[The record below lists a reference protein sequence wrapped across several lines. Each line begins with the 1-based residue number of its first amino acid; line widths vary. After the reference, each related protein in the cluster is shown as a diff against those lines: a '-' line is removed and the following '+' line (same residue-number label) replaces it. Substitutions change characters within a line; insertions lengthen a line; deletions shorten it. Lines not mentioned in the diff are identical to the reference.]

1 MSEMEHDAFVNNRSG
16 RRKYIAFS
24 AAVLAVLL
32 CVLFVWLSFPVS
44 AGPVRLTTYFTPS
57 QDIEDAKKDKKET
70 EDAID
75 AAEDKID
82 ALADEVLALTG
93 ELEVLN
99 GLNEEQLAQYLELT
113 EDLAAALIAK
123 KAAIILYLD
132 SQETLEIKTAEYSAR
147 ISVMFEFQNKS
158 TLEILLESDNLA
170 GFFTNLE
177 IIELIGDSDKQT
189 MEEMQAT
196 LDDAQL
202 KSEYALQEALDMQA
216 VADAKEAELL
226 ELEALIGKTEATL
239 QEKQAELSDWEEKEK
254 ALEKA
259 SEALDDEIQKLQN
272 KLYSGGGS
280 TNTTPPPQGSMTW
293 PYPGDYKIYSKYGM
307 RYHPVYKVN
316 KMHWGVDLGG
326 SYGNP
331 IVAAADGT
339 VLKVDTPV
347 SGQNTGGKNYGNY
360 VVIDHGGGVSTLYAH
375 CKTVSV
381 SVGDQV
387 VAGQT
392 IAACGSTGTS
402 TGPHLHFEV
411 RVNGSKVNPANYIT

>member
-1 MSEMEHDAFVNNRSG
+1 MTEEKTKVVVINRV
-16 RRKYIAFS
+16 RRRRNLAFS
-24 AAVLAVLL
+24 AAIIAVLL
-32 CVLFVWLSFPVS
+32 CIIFVWLSFPVS
-44 AGPVRLTTYFTPS
+44 AGPVRLIAYFTPA

-70 EDAID
+70 EDAINE
-75 AAEDKID
+75 AENKIEKLG
-82 ALADEVLALTG
+82 AEVDALTG

-99 GLNEEQLAQYLELT
+99 GLSEEQLAQYLELT

-123 KAAIILYLD
+123 KAAIIVYLD
-132 SQETLEIKTAEYSAR
+132 SQETLKLKTAEYSAR
-147 ISVMFEFQNKS
+147 ISIMFEFQNKS
-158 TLEILLESDNLA
+158 TLEIMLESDNLA

-202 KSEYALQEALDMQA
+202 KSEYALQEAIDMQEI
-216 VADAKEAELL
+216 ADAKEAELK
-226 ELEALIGKTEATL
+226 ELEALIGTTKATL
-239 QEKQAELSDWEEKEK
+239 DEKKAELSEWEEKEK
-254 ALEKA
+254 ELEEA
-259 SEALDDEIQKLQN
+259 SAALDDEIQDLQN
-272 KLYSGGGS
+272 KLYSGNAGK
-280 TNTTPPPQGSMTW
+280 NTTPPPQGSMTW
-293 PYPGDYKIYSKYGM
+293 PYPGDYRIYSPYGM

-331 IVAAADGT
+331 IVAAANGT

-375 CKTVSV
+375 CKTVNV
-381 SVGDQV
+381 SVGDSV

-411 RVNGSKVNPANYIT
+411 RVNGSKVNPADYIT

>member
-1 MSEMEHDAFVNNRSG
+1 MKINTTNIVDRRVS
-16 RRKYIAFS
+16 RRKYLVFS
-24 AAVLAVLL
+24 CVALAVLL
-32 CVLFVWLSFPVS
+32 CILFIWLSSPVS
-44 AGPVRLTTYFTPS
+44 ANTERLITYYTPA

-70 EDAID
+70 EEAID
-75 AAEDKID
+75 EAESKID
-82 ALADEVLALTG
+82 ALAEEVNTLTG

-99 GLNEEQLAQYLELT
+99 GLSDEQLAQYLELT

-123 KAAIILYLD
+123 KAAIVLYLE
-132 SQETLEIKTAEYSAR
+132 SQETLEIKTAEYSER

-196 LDDAQL
+196 LDDAKL
-202 KSEYALQEALDMQA
+202 KSEYALQEAIDMQA
-216 VADAKEAELL
+216 VADAKEAELK
-226 ELEALIGKTEATL
+226 ELEALIGTTTATL
-239 QEKQAELSDWEEKEK
+239 NEKKAELSAWEKKEKE
-254 ALEKA
+254 LEDA
-259 SEALDDEIQKLQN
+259 SAALDDEITKLQ
-272 KLYSGGGS
+272 KQLYSS
-280 TNTTPPPQGSMTW
+280 NAKKNTTPPPEGSMTW

-307 RYHPVYKVN
+307 RYHPVYKKN

-347 SGQNTGGKNYGNY
+347 PGKNTGGTNYGNY
-360 VVIDHGGGVSTLYAH
+360 VVIDHGGGISTLYAH
-375 CKTVSV
+375 CKTVKV
-381 SVGDQV
+381 SVGDHV

-402 TGPHLHFEV
+402 TGPHVHFEV
-411 RVNGSKVNPANYIT
+411 RVNGSKVNPADYIT

>member
-1 MSEMEHDAFVNNRSG
+1 MFEEKTGVVFIRRVG
-16 RRKYIAFS
+16 RRKYVAIS
-24 AAVLAVLL
+24 AAILAVLFF
-32 CVLFVWLSFPVS
+32 VLFVWLSSPVS
-44 AGPVRLTTYFTPS
+44 ASPVRLTTYFTPA

-75 AAEDKID
+75 EAENKIEK
-82 ALADEVLALTG
+82 LADEVEALTG
-93 ELEVLN
+93 ELAVLN
-99 GLNEEQLAQYLELT
+99 GLSEEQMTQYLELT

-123 KAAIILYLD
+123 KAAIVVYLD
-132 SQETLEIKTAEYSAR
+132 SQETLKIKTAEYSAR

-158 TLEILLESDNLA
+158 TLEIMLESDNLA

-202 KSEYALQEALDMQA
+202 KSEYALQEAIDMQE
-216 VADAKEAELL
+216 VADAKEAELK
-226 ELEALIGKTEATL
+226 ELEALIGTTQDTL
-239 QEKQAELSDWEEKEK
+239 DEKQAELSEWEEKEK
-254 ALEKA
+254 ELEQA
-259 SEALDDEIQKLQN
+259 SAELDDEIQDLQN
-272 KLYSGGGS
+272 KLYAGNTSK
-280 TNTTPPPQGSMTW
+280 NTTPPPQGTMTW
-293 PYPGDYKIYSKYGM
+293 PYPGDYRIYSAYGM

-381 SVGDQV
+381 SVGDSV

-402 TGPHLHFEV
+402 TGPHVHFEV
-411 RVNGSKVNPANYIT
+411 RVNGSKVNPADYIT

>member
-1 MSEMEHDAFVNNRSG
+1 MIEEKPEVVVVNRVE
-16 RRKYIAFS
+16 RRRYLAFS
-24 AAVLAVLL
+24 AAILAVLL
-32 CVLFVWLSFPVS
+32 CIIFVWLSFPVS
-44 AGPVRLTTYFTPS
+44 ANQVRLRTYFTPA

-75 AAEDKID
+75 EAENKIEK
-82 ALADEVLALTG
+82 LADEVDVLTG

-99 GLNEEQLAQYLELT
+99 GLSEEQLAQYLELT

-202 KSEYALQEALDMQA
+202 KSEYALQEAIDMQEI
-216 VADAKEAELL
+216 ADAKEAELK
-226 ELEALIGKTEATL
+226 ELEALIGTTKDTL
-239 QEKQAELSDWEEKEK
+239 DEKKAELSDWEQKEKE
-254 ALEKA
+254 LEEA
-259 SEALDDEIQKLQN
+259 SASLDGEIQDLQN
-272 KLYSGGGS
+272 KLYAGNASK
-280 TNTTPPPQGSMTW
+280 NTTPPPQGSMTW
-293 PYPGDYKIYSKYGM
+293 PYPGDYKIYSAYGM
-307 RYHPVYKVN
+307 RYHPIYKVN

-331 IVAAADGT
+331 IVAAANGT

-381 SVGDQV
+381 SVGDSV

-392 IAACGSTGTS
+392 IAACGSTGAS

-411 RVNGSKVNPANYIT
+411 RVNGSKVNPADYIT

>member
-1 MSEMEHDAFVNNRSG
+1 MIDEKTGVVVIKRVG
-16 RRKYIAFS
+16 RREYVAIS
-24 AAVLAVLL
+24 AAILAVLL
-32 CVLFVWLSFPVS
+32 FVLFAWLSSPVS
-44 AGPVRLTTYFTPS
+44 ASPARITTYFTPA

-70 EDAID
+70 EEAID
-75 AAEDKID
+75 EAENKIEK
-82 ALADEVLALTG
+82 LADEVEALTG
-93 ELEVLN
+93 ELAVLN
-99 GLNEEQLAQYLELT
+99 GLSEEQMTQYLELT

-123 KAAIILYLD
+123 KAAIVVYLD
-132 SQETLEIKTAEYSAR
+132 SQETLKIKTAEYSAR

-158 TLEILLESDNLA
+158 TLEIMLESDNLA

-202 KSEYALQEALDMQA
+202 KSEYALQEAIDMQE
-216 VADAKEAELL
+216 VADAKEAELK
-226 ELEALIGKTEATL
+226 ELEALIGTTQDTL
-239 QEKQAELSDWEEKEK
+239 DEKQAELSEWEEKEK
-254 ALEKA
+254 ELEQA
-259 SEALDDEIQKLQN
+259 SAELDDEIQDLQN
-272 KLYSGGGS
+272 KLYAGNTSK
-280 TNTTPPPQGSMTW
+280 NTTPPPQGTMTW
-293 PYPGDYKIYSKYGM
+293 PYPGDYRIYSAYGM

-331 IVAAADGT
+331 IVAAANGT

-381 SVGDQV
+381 SVGDSV

-402 TGPHLHFEV
+402 TGPHVHFEV
-411 RVNGSKVNPANYIT
+411 RVNGSKVNPADYIT

>member
-1 MSEMEHDAFVNNRSG
+1 MEVGNVNYVANRVS
-16 RRKYIAFS
+16 RKRYIVFS
-24 AAVLAVLL
+24 CAVLAVLL
-32 CVLFVWLSFPVS
+32 CILFVWLSSPVS
-44 AGPVRLTTYFTPS
+44 ASPVRLTTYFTPA

-70 EDAID
+70 EEAID
-75 AAEDKID
+75 EAEDKID
-82 ALADEVLALTG
+82 ALAEEVETLTG
-93 ELEVLN
+93 ELAVLN
-99 GLNEEQLAQYLELT
+99 GLSEEQLAQYLELT

-123 KAAIILYLD
+123 KAAIVLYLD
-132 SQETLEIKTAEYSAR
+132 SQETLEIKTAEYSER
-147 ISVMFEFQNKS
+147 IGVMFEFQNKS

-216 VADAKEAELL
+216 VADAKEAELK
-226 ELEALIGKTEATL
+226 ELEAQIGTTTAAL
-239 QEKQAELSDWEEKEK
+239 NEKKAELSDWEEKED
-254 ALEKA
+254 ALEDA
-259 SEALDDEIQKLQN
+259 SAKLDSEIQKLQK
-272 KLYSGGGS
+272 KLYEGS
-280 TNTTPPPQGSMTW
+280 SKKNTTPPPQGSMTW

-307 RYHPVYKVN
+307 RYHPVYKIN

-326 SYGNP
+326 AYGNP

-347 SGQNTGGKNYGNY
+347 PGKNTGGTNYGNY

-375 CKTVSV
+375 CKTINV
-381 SVGDQV
+381 SVGDHV

-402 TGPHLHFEV
+402 TGPHVHFEV
-411 RVNGSKVNPANYIT
+411 RVNGSKVNPADYIT

>member
-1 MSEMEHDAFVNNRSG
+1 MTREETGEITLSRLGKRSVTV
-16 RRKYIAFS
+16 ISVAI
-24 AAVLAVLL
+24 LAVLL
-32 CVLFVWLSFPVS
+32 CIVFVFMSSPVS
-44 AGPVRLTTYFTPS
+44 AGPVPLRIYYTPA

-70 EDAID
+70 EEAID
-75 AAEDKID
+75 EAENKIEK
-82 ALADEVLALTG
+82 LAEEVETLTG

-99 GLNEEQLAQYLELT
+99 GLSEEQLAQYLELT

-123 KAAIILYLD
+123 KEAIIVYLD
-132 SQETLEIKTAEYSAR
+132 SQETLKVKTEEYSER

-196 LDDAQL
+196 LDDAEL
-202 KSEYALQEALDMQA
+202 KSEYALQEAIDMQE
-216 VADAKEAELL
+216 VADAKEAELK
-226 ELEALIGKTEATL
+226 ELEAQIGQTKDALE
-239 QEKQAELSDWEEKEK
+239 EKQAELSEWEKKEEE
-254 ALEKA
+254 LEQA
-259 SEALDDEIQKLQN
+259 SAELDDEIQELQN
-272 KLYSGGGS
+272 KLYQGN
-280 TNTTPPPQGSMTW
+280 TNKNTTPPPQGTMTW
-293 PYPGDYKIYSKYGM
+293 PYPGDYRIYSAYGM

-331 IVAAADGT
+331 IVAAASGT

-381 SVGDQV
+381 SVGDSV

-392 IAACGSTGTS
+392 IATCGSTGTS
-402 TGPHLHFEV
+402 TGPHVHFEV
-411 RVNGSKVNPANYIT
+411 RVNGSKVNPADYIT